1 MKFKNIKGGTE
12 KDAYN
17 KFPWLER
24 ATFENADIDITN
36 DYLIW
41 EDGFWEGGIWE
52 DGIWKYGVWKY
63 GVWEGGIWEC
73 GFWGY
78 GVWEGGAWKDGFW
91 EDGWMW
97 DNINQ
102 KYQSVVRK
110 DGKFEIEQ

>member
-41 EDGFWEGGIWE
+41 EDGFWEGG
-52 DGIWKYGVWKY
+52 
-63 GVWEGGIWEC
+63 
-73 GFWGY
+73 
-78 GVWEGGAWKDGFW
+78 
-91 EDGWMW
+91 WMW

>member
-52 DGIWKYGVWKY
+52 DG
-63 GVWEGGIWEC
+63 
-73 GFWGY
+73 FWGY